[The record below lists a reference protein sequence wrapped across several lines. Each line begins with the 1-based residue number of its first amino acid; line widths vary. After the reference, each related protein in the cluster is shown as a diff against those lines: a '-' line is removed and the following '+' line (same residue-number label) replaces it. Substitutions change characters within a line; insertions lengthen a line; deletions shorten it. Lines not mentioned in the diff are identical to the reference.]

1 MKRGS
6 IYWINLEPASPP
18 ELGKTRPGI
27 VVSNTEQ
34 NLRLPSVVIIPLSTQ
49 SPEIWPLRLELI
61 LSKGKKSY
69 AVLPGIRQVSK
80 KRFHEMIGTAS
91 VEFLEKLDEALQ
103 AYLSDH

>member
-6 IYWINLEPASPP
+6 IYWVNLEPASPP
-18 ELGKTRPGI
+18 EFGKTRPGI

-34 NLRLPSVVIIPLSTQ
+34 NLRLTSVVIVPLSTQ

-69 AVLPGIRQVSK
+69 AVLPGICQVSK

-91 VEFLEKLDEALQ
+91 SEFLDKLNDALQ
-103 AYLSDH
+103 AYLSDP